1 MQERARYKLLQP
13 ISRNTLQEKVH
24 LRIRQGL
31 IDGEFTPGQV
41 LTIRDLAAHLGTS
54 VMPVREALHK
64 LTVERVLELLPT
76 RSVRVPILSAD
87 RFAEICEARMILE
100 GNVAR
105 IAASRAVAEDI
116 VRIETASR
124 AFLSAKNNKNPSMLN
139 QRNREFHFAIYETA
153 RHSTLMELIE
163 PLWVR
168 CGPCT
173 LALFEE
179 LGHEQIKHGAS
190 THHQMALDAIREHRP
205 DDAYDAIV
213 ADIRATSERYQ
224 SHARKSGK
232 DGSPH
237 FAARSAAES

>member
-1 MQERARYKLLQP
+1 MQERAHYKLLQP

-31 IDGEFTPGQV
+31 IDGEFPPGQV
-41 LTIRDLAAHLGTS
+41 LTIRELAAHLGTS

-87 RFAEICEARMILE
+87 QFGEICEARMILE
-100 GNVAR
+100 GNIAR
-105 IAASRAVAEDI
+105 IAAQRATPDDI
-116 VRIETASR
+116 NRIEAASR
-124 AFLSAKNNKNPSMLN
+124 AFLSAKNNKSPSLLN

-179 LGHEQIKHGAS
+179 LGHEQIKHSAS
-190 THHQMALDAIREHRP
+190 NHHQMALDAIRKHQP
-205 DDAYDAIV
+205 DDAYDAIIS
-213 ADIRATSERYQ
+213 DIRATSERYQ
-224 SHARKSGK
+224 SHVRKSGA
-232 DGSPH
+232 DGSAK
-237 FAARSAAES
+237 FAARSGGES